1 MGYFMNQRE
10 ANFTIKKEYVDK
22 AWNVL
27 KDLFSKEDTSLSWI
41 DNQDVL
47 KSKSFEEAM
56 SACRWNIEINERGDY
71 DSIYFNGEKYGGDEE
86 AVLEII
92 APYVENDSYI
102 QMQGE
107 EGEQWRWIFDNGKVV
122 EKHATLIW
130 E

>member
-1 MGYFMNQRE
+1 MGYYMNQRE
-10 ANFTIKKEYVDK
+10 ANFTIKKENVDK

-27 KDLFSKEDTSLSWI
+27 KELFSKDDTSLSWI

-47 KSKSFEEAM
+47 NSKSFEQAM
-56 SACRWNIEINERGDY
+56 SECRWDIEINEQGDY

-107 EGEQWRWIFDNGKVV
+107 EGEQWRWIFDNGEVI
-122 EKHATLIW
+122 EKYATLIW

>member
-1 MGYFMNQRE
+1 MGYYMNQRE

-22 AWNVL
+22 AWQAL
-27 KDLFSKEDTSLSWI
+27 KDLFIKRDTSLSWI

-47 KSKSFEEAM
+47 DSKSFEEIM
-56 SACRWNIEINERGDY
+56 SVCRWNIEINEQGDY

-86 AVLEII
+86 VVLEAI
-92 APYVENDSYI
+92 APYVENGSYI

-107 EGEQWRWIFDNGKVV
+107 EGEQWRWIFDDGKVI
-122 EKHATLIW
+122 EKYATLIW